1 MSGDVGRG
9 SGAGKLILFGEHAV
23 VYGTP
28 AIVAGLSRGCTA
40 EVRPAGSEDAGLR
53 LRRVTGEDEEPT
65 SIGNPTT
72 TEAFKTIRDTF
83 PELEGADISATVDVE
98 IPVGVGLGSSA
109 SMSAALGRAFGDL
122 TGREDLVADA
132 VRAGE
137 EVFHGN
143 PSGIDQLAAMEGGLH
158 FFRRTEGPGGPGMET
173 APVETPAFR
182 VAICVAGPA
191 SSTAAMVDGVAGLRE
206 REPELFEHLELLI
219 GDITRKASKA
229 LQDGDL
235 ERVGELMDI
244 NHGALVSLGVSTD
257 ELDQACYIARRAGA
271 VGAKLTGAGG
281 GGCVYALLPENG
293 GHGVVDAWREGGLE
307 AFEVTIGE
315 GSMHA

>member
-40 EVRPAGSEDAGLR
+40 EVRPAGGSSGPEAGLE
-53 LRRVTGEDEEPT
+53 LRRVIEADEEPS

-72 TEAFKTIRDTF
+72 LKAFRAIRDTF
-83 PELEGADISATVDVE
+83 PELEGADIAARVDVH
-98 IPVGVGLGSSA
+98 IPIGVGLGSSA

-122 TGREDLVADA
+122 TDREDLVADA
-132 VRAGE
+132 VSAGE

-158 FFRRTEGPGGPGMET
+158 FFRRTEGPAGPGMET
-173 APVETPAFR
+173 APLDTPSFR

-206 REPELFEHLELLI
+206 REPDLFEHLELLI

-281 GGCVYALLPENG
+281 GGCVFALLPENG
-293 GHGVVDAWREGGLE
+293 GHGVVDTWREAGLE
-307 AFEVTIGE
+307 AFEVTIGQD
-315 GSMHA
+315 